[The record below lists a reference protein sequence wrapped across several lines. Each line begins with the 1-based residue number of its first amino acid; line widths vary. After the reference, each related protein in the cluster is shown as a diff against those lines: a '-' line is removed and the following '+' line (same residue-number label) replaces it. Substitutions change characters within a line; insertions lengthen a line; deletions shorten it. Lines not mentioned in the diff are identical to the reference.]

1 MKKVFLSSI
10 IMLFALRC
18 FAQAPGAIDTTFSP
32 PDLNYFFN
40 GVNEKIWAFV
50 EQNDDK
56 IIIGGDFTTYNGTTR
71 NRIARINTDG
81 TLDDT
86 FNPGAGANNSIYYMA
101 LQSDGKIV
109 IGGNFTTYNGIPRNR
124 IARLNTNG
132 TLDEMFNPGTGANDE
147 IWSIAIKSDG
157 KILIAG
163 SFTNFDGVSNLRI
176 ARLEPDGKLDSTFF
190 PGYLNNSVWSMAL
203 QSDGKIILG
212 GAFFGYYSGGYYA
225 NHIIR
230 LNENGNVDF
239 DFNRGSEINNQG
251 RGTNAWIRSIYIQS
265 DGKILIGGDFTS
277 CNGLSR
283 RYITRLEPHGGI
295 DFTFDPIGANGWI
308 KTISVQNDGKILI
321 GGDFTS
327 YANQP
332 KKYFTRLNMNGS
344 IDNTFNSGE
353 GPDWIVLVS
362 TMLKN
367 GKILFGGD
375 FSVYD
380 KISIRG
386 IAKINVNGKLD
397 ESFKPSTSINNG
409 IWTSALQN
417 DGKILIG
424 GNFFYHENISSV
436 ARLNIDGSLDPTF
449 NPSEGANNVVRSIT
463 VQNDGNII
471 VAGAFTLFNNI
482 ERNRIVRLLTNG
494 TLDPTFNV
502 GTGAN
507 QIILKTVIQTD
518 GKILI
523 SGAFTLFNGFSRN
536 RIARLNTNGSIDLTF
551 NPGSGANGNI
561 WSISLQF
568 DGKIIIAGEFTSYN
582 GIARNNIARINSD
595 GTLDETFNPGTGAN
609 STIYTTSIQKD
620 EKIIIGGLFSSIN
633 GTQMNRIAR
642 LNPDGS
648 LDITFNSG
656 MGSNGT
662 ISTTNI
668 LSDNRIII
676 GGFFNLF
683 DGIGKGRI
691 ARLNQNGN
699 IDTTFNIYSGANHWV
714 LTTTIQND
722 GRIIAGGSFTEYDG
736 FLAKRITRLM
746 GNEGCTISLT
756 SDYGSE
762 SQSICLNSPIK
773 EIKYKTLGFTSV
785 FVDGLPLGLN
795 SSFIDK
801 EIIIS
806 GTPTQNGIFTYTL
819 TFIGDCTSSI
829 TNTLIVTDTLTAVI
843 TGVSEICEGSS
854 STFIVSG
861 GGSYLWNNGETAS
874 SITTNQMGEYSVTVV
889 SDLGCVSKGTKFL
902 IVNPK
907 PLANISGE
915 SDICFGPL
923 ISWTASGGVNYVWN
937 NGATSS
943 SVILNNEGTYTVTVT
958 DINGC
963 TSTSEKMLTI
973 TSNPPAIISGQNI
986 ICQGKT
992 GIFSTSGGGSYK
1004 WSSGANTPSITV
1016 SQAGEYFVTV
1026 TSIDGCISTGSR
1038 TLSFFS
1044 KPSAIISGESL
1055 VCQGMSE
1062 TWTGNGGVSYIWSTG
1077 RTTSSINLTTAGTYT
1092 VTVTDIN
1099 GCTASSSK
1107 TFGVKSIPDAYI
1119 NGVNENCDGSSSLQW
1134 AKQFGGNSEGGAAYA
1149 VITDKLGNVYSTG
1162 QYYGGKGDGDGVD
1175 FDPGP
1180 DVYFLETGSGSAAYI
1195 SKLDKDGNFVWAKSI
1210 GSGYGV
1216 GTSLIL
1222 DDDGNLYATGTE
1234 SSFSTFL
1241 LKIDMDGAV
1250 VFEKY
1255 FTSINPRIST
1265 SIVIDKSKN
1274 IYVSYTSGN
1283 IEKYNNDGNFIWEK
1297 SFGYGYETRI
1307 GINKNDNIYIAG
1319 GKSGI
1324 SVAHIDTSG
1333 IIIWEK
1339 SIDGSGLGE
1348 NNGIKIDN
1356 NDNIYITGY
1365 FKRKWDFDPGPD
1377 IFNLTAKGDSD
1388 AFVLK
1393 LDKFGNFIWATQFGG
1408 EDYTWGISITVD
1420 EDGFVYNS
1428 GSFEE
1433 ITDFDPGPEEKL
1445 LTSIG
1450 YEDGYI
1456 LKLDSNGKF
1465 VGVVQYGSEGEESA
1479 AYSIAVDNKGYIY
1492 STGYF
1497 AGKVDFNPSNE
1508 IYNLSHIGSYRDFFV
1523 VKLCKNFN
1531 PQISSEGTATF
1542 CEGGSVTL
1550 SSSNA
1555 KSYLWSSGET
1565 SQNIVP
1571 TNSGTYTVTI
1581 TNSNGCTNSAS
1592 KNIIEALKPIV
1603 SIDGESTI
1611 CNNNSVTWT
1620 ANGGIS
1626 YLWNTGSTIASINP
1640 TIAGSYTVTA
1650 INDKGCTSTATKI
1663 LDFSNDIIATITGIT
1678 KICEGNTTTLSVS
1691 EGTTFLWST
1700 NETSQSINVSS
1711 EGVYVVTVTNE
1722 NGCSAISLPTTITI
1736 YPLPVAMIV
1745 PDGSTTFCLGE
1756 NVILTATEAQS
1767 YIWNSGQ
1774 TSRSVDITYS
1784 GVYVVTVT
1792 DANGCSAV
1800 SSDTLVTVNP
1810 LITSAVTILPSANA
1824 ICAGDNVTFTSIATN
1839 SGPMPVYQWYVN
1851 GNLQAENGPVF
1862 STTTLTNNEQVLCR
1876 MTSNAEC
1883 LAQSMAESNIIS
1895 IAVNPLLTPEV
1906 TISTLAPSVL
1916 ACQDVSFTPIP
1927 TNGGISPT
1935 YQWFLNGNPVSSTPI
1950 FSTSDLIN
1958 GDQVSCI
1965 MTSSATC
1972 KSTPSATSNTLIM
1985 SVSQLPQPTITISGD
2000 TISSGNYKDTQYLYS
2015 WYFNGNEVS
2024 KSPYIICNQFG
2035 SGSYYLVIN
2044 YNRCTDTSNTADI
2057 VCTVPTNDIGNSIY
2071 FMVYPNPTNNVLNIS
2086 GINLSSGEFRIEAYN
2101 MLGQKLEEKRVLSSN
2116 DILESYL
2123 DMSSYA
2129 SGIYTVAL
2137 YSETYRQVFKVY
2149 KIE

>member
-1 MKKVFLSSI
+1 MKKVFLSLI

-40 GVNEKIWAFV
+40 GVNEKIWTFV
-50 EQNDDK
+50 EQTDDK
-56 IIIGGDFTTYNGTTR
+56 IIIGGDFTTYSGTTR
-71 NRIARINTDG
+71 NRIARLNTDG
-81 TLDDT
+81 SLDDT

-124 IARLNTNG
+124 IARLNANG
-132 TLDEMFNPGTGANDE
+132 TLDEMFNPGMGANDE
-147 IWSIAIKSDG
+147 IWSIAIKSDN

-163 SFTNFDGVSNLRI
+163 SFTYFDGVSNLRI

-190 PGYLNNSVWSMAL
+190 SGYLNNSVWSMAL

-212 GAFFGYYSGGYYA
+212 GAFMGYYSGGYYA

-230 LNENGNVDF
+230 LNEDGNVDF

-277 CNGLSR
+277 CNGLPR
-283 RYITRLEPHGGI
+283 RCITRLEPHGGI
-295 DFTFDPIGANGWI
+295 DFTFDPIGAIGWI

-321 GGDFTS
+321 GGDFTL
-327 YANQP
+327 YTNQS

-344 IDNTFNSGE
+344 IDNTFNSGV
-353 GPDWIVLVS
+353 GPDWRVLVS
-362 TMLKN
+362 SMLKN

-380 KISIRG
+380 TILIRG
-386 IAKINVNGKLD
+386 IAKINLDGKLD
-397 ESFKPSTSINNG
+397 ESFKPSTSINNS
-409 IWTSALQN
+409 IWTSVLQN

-424 GNFFYHENISSV
+424 GNFFYHENKSSV

-482 ERNRIVRLLTNG
+482 ERNRIVRLLTDG
-494 TLDPTFNV
+494 TLDPIFNV

-536 RIARLNTNGSIDLTF
+536 RIVRLNTNGSIDLTF

-656 MGSNGT
+656 MGANGT
-662 ISTTNI
+662 IFTTNI
-668 LSDNRIII
+668 LSDDRIII

-756 SDYGSE
+756 SDFGSE

-915 SDICFGPL
+915 SDICFGPH

-1016 SQAGEYFVTV
+1016 SQAGEYYVTV

-1044 KPSAIISGESL
+1044 KPSATISGESL

-1077 RTTSSINLTTAGTYT
+1077 RSTSSINLTTAGTYT

-1119 NGVNENCDGSSSLQW
+1119 NVVNENCDGSSSLQW

-1195 SKLDKDGNFVWAKSI
+1195 SKLDKNGNFVWAKSI
-1210 GSGYGV
+1210 GSGYGK
-1216 GTSLIL
+1216 GMSLVVDDNGIL
-1222 DDDGNLYATGTE
+1222 FATGRSGAYT
-1234 SSFSTFL
+1234 TYI
-1241 LKIDMDGAV
+1241 LKIAINGNILY
-1250 VFEKY
+1250 EKY
-1255 FTSINPRIST
+1255 FDTINSRIST
-1265 SIVIDKSKN
+1265 SIAVDDFGN
-1274 IYVSYTSGN
+1274 IYISYTGGTL
-1283 IEKYNNDGNFIWEK
+1283 EKYDNEGNLIWEK
-1297 SFGYGYETRI
+1297 NYGYGSSIRVVLNNK
-1307 GINKNDNIYIAG
+1307 GIFIVG
-1319 GKSGI
+1319 ESLGI
-1324 SVAHIDTSG
+1324 SFAQINTNG
-1333 IIIWEK
+1333 EILWQKKII
-1339 SIDGSGLGE
+1339 G
-1348 NNGIKIDN
+1348 NGVDN
-1356 NDNIYITGY
+1356 NAISLDNMGNIYITGY
-1365 FKRKWDFDPGPD
+1365 FSGTIDFDPGVGVY
-1377 IFNLTAKGDSD
+1377 NLTGVGNTNS
-1388 AFVLK
+1388 FVVK
-1393 LDKFGNFIWATQFGG
+1393 LDVTGNFIWAIQLRSS
-1408 EDYTWGISITVD
+1408 EYSWGYSIAID
-1420 EDGFVYNS
+1420 EDGNVYNS

-1433 ITDFDPGPEEKL
+1433 TTDFDPGPGEKI

-1531 PQISSEGTATF
+1531 PQISAEGSATF

-1565 SQNIVP
+1565 TQNIVAS
-1571 TNSGTYTVTI
+1571 NSGTYTVTI
-1581 TNSNGCTNSAS
+1581 TNLNGCTNSAS
-1592 KNIIEALKPIV
+1592 KNITAAQKPIV
-1603 SIDGESTI
+1603 SIEGESTI
-1611 CNNNSVTWT
+1611 CNSNSVTWT

-1626 YLWNTGSTIASINP
+1626 YLWNTGSTLASINP

-1650 INDKGCTSTATKI
+1650 TNDKGCTSTATKI
-1663 LDFSNDIIATITGIT
+1663 LDLSNDIIATITGIT
-1678 KICEGNTTTLSVS
+1678 KICEGNTTTLSIS

-1774 TSRSVDITYS
+1774 TSRSVDITS
-1784 GVYVVTVT
+1784 PGVYVVTVT

-1810 LITSAVTILPSANA
+1810 LITPAVTILSSANA
-1824 ICAGDNVTFTSIATN
+1824 ICAGDNVTFTSSSTN
-1839 SGPMPVYQWYVN
+1839 SGSLPTFQWYVN
-1851 GNLQAENGPVF
+1851 DNLQVDNGPEF
-1862 STTTLTNNEQVLCR
+1862 TTNTLMNNEQVLCR

-1883 LAQSMAESNIIS
+1883 VTEPLVQSNLIS
-1895 IAVNPLLTPEV
+1895 ISVNPLLIPEV
-1906 TISTLAPSVL
+1906 TISTLSISVL
-1916 ACQDVSFTPIP
+1916 SCQDVTFTPTPI
-1927 TNGGISPT
+1927 NGGISPT
-1935 YQWFLNGNPVSSTPI
+1935 YQWFVNGNPVSISPS
-1950 FSTSDLIN
+1950 FSTSELIN
-1958 GDQVSCI
+1958 GDRISCL

-1972 KSTPSATSNTLIM
+1972 KSTLTATSNTLIM
-1985 SVSQLPQPTITISGD
+1985 SVSQLPQPTIIISED
-2000 TISSGNYKDTQYLYS
+2000 TISSVNYKDAQYLYS

-2035 SGSYYLVIN
+2035 SGSYSLVIN
-2044 YNRCTDTSNTADI
+2044 YNGCTDTSNTTDI

-2071 FMVYPNPTNNVLNIS
+2071 FMVYPNPTTNVINIS

-2101 MLGQKLEEKRVLSSN
+2101 VLGQKLEEKRILSSN
-2116 DILESYL
+2116 DILDSYL

-2129 SGIYTVAL
+2129 SGIYTVAV